1 MKAWSPNH
9 WTTREFP
16 SFISLKQEEVM
27 LFVKILLKINKQS
40 LRTEVNEM
48 EREEKIL
55 GWKREIMKS
64 KV

>member
-1 MKAWSPNH
+1 
-9 WTTREFP
+9 
-16 SFISLKQEEVM
+16 M